1 MSRGRIDPI
10 RPLIISKGR
19 AFLFSIEAADKTPSE
34 EFVGEA
40 LVPTP
45 GSFDATAMARGEAG
59 CPREFTWRGETY
71 AVAELLA
78 SWKGTGKDRGET
90 YLRRHWF
97 RVRTTGGLT
106 LSIYCERQSRNTKKP
121 KARWWFYTNQK

>member
-1 MSRGRIDPI
+1 MSEAGDVHPRG
-10 RPLIISKGR
+10 
-19 AFLFSIEAADKTPSE
+19 E

-45 GSFDATAMARGEAG
+45 GSFDASAMARGEAG
-59 CPREFTWRGETY
+59 VPRTFAWRGETHE
-71 AVAELLA
+71 VAELLA

-97 RVRTTGGLT
+97 RVRTTRGTTLT
-106 LSIYCERQSRNTKKP
+106 IYCERQARNTNRP
-121 KARWWFYTNQK
+121 KSRWWVYTLAK

>member
-1 MSRGRIDPI
+1 MNGHRSDT
-10 RPLIISKGR
+10 
-19 AFLFSIEAADKTPSE
+19 AADKSPAE

-40 LVPTP
+40 LIPTP

-59 CPREFTWRGETY
+59 CPREFTWRGETHQL
-71 AVAELLA
+71 AELLS

-97 RVRTTGGLT
+97 RIRTTGGLT
-106 LSIYCERQSRNTKKP
+106 LSIYCERQSRNTRKP
-121 KARWWFYTNQK
+121 NARWWVYTVQK